1 MGYSIPDS
9 STRYLTRA
17 ELDVLTSDQLRYVR
31 NEIYARHGR
40 IFTSEDLRTYFE
52 SQPWYH
58 GTIRPEDFTD
68 NMLNEIE
75 RANVRLITEIEDA
88 RAGNGH

>member
-17 ELDVLTSDQLRYVR
+17 ELEVLSSEQLRYVR

-40 IFTSEDLRTYFE
+40 IFTSPDLREYFE
-52 SQPWYH
+52 SQDWYH
-58 GTIRPEDFTD
+58 GTIQPEDFRDT
-68 NMLNEIE
+68 MLNEIE

-88 RAGNGH
+88 RS